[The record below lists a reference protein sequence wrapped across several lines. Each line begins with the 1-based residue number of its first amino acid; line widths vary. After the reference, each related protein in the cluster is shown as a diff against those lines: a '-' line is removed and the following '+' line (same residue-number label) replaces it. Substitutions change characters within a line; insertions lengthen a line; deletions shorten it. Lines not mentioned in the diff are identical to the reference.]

1 MKFEEVVQNIIGD
14 QNLKSELAKL
24 ESFDEV
30 YDFFKSNG
38 YEGTKKELRENLF
51 SKSSAISEEQLASV
65 SGGANGR
72 QAFAACAGI
81 MMMLGVAPIG
91 LENTAAAKSESI
103 SNRSSKVLPKKDK
116 KTEITDKEIQENRDQ
131 LSKKL
136 NDIFKGQS
144 KEKIKK
150 QIENFFDIYSREKM
164 YAAEGRRNRKSPDPK
179 ILIFNG
185 GSQQEKQE
193 VAKILSHAL
202 TGNNDSIGK
211 ISADDIER
219 EKSSLHDYLKKNEGK
234 IKVVMIDCLDSHPR
248 DEMLRG
254 ILDGRWRDIRGK
266 SIDISGLI
274 VICMTNETKASLQGR
289 VKLVD
294 GEKLVELKLDKRG
307 NVIYDEDE
315 QPVYGAPTKEGS
327 KDIIPHDRA
336 LFNRIAG
343 SIYYFDED

>member
-24 ESFDEV
+24 GSFDEV

-38 YEGTKKELRENLF
+38 YEGTEKELKENLF

-72 QAFAACAGI
+72 QALAACAGI

-91 LENTAAAKSESI
+91 LENTAVAKSESI
-103 SNRSSKVLPKKDK
+103 SHRPSKILPQKDNK
-116 KTEITDKEIQENRDQ
+116 VEIINKEIQENRDQ

-136 NDIFKGQS
+136 NDSFKGQS

-150 QIENFFDIYSREKM
+150 QIENFFDIYSRKKM
-164 YAAEGRRNRKSPDPK
+164 YAAEGRRNRKLPHPE
-179 ILIFNG
+179 ILIFDG
-185 GSQQEKQE
+185 KSQQEKE
-193 VAKILSHAL
+193 EMAKILSQAL
-202 TGNNDSIGK
+202 TGKDPIK

-219 EKSSLHDYLKKNEGK
+219 EKSSLPDYLKKNEGK

-289 VKLVD
+289 VKLGG

-327 KDIIPHDRA
+327 KAIIPHDGA
-336 LFNRIAG
+336 LFNKIAG
-343 SIYYFDED
+343 RIYYFDED